1 MQSNHRIVIAAISI
15 VLLGLTLGCSKKA
28 DDSAIVTQLQGKIS
42 ADPAFAGRSV
52 QIQSK
57 DGVVTLTGNVTDE
70 FQRQAAANYAGSIPG
85 VKTVVNNLSVEPPG
99 GRPAMPAAAPVGRKP
114 ASGSAA
120 EAVKPAAGRVFNE
133 TEPPAPAAARAPA
146 PIPMVT
152 IPEGTVFAV
161 RTIDAIDSEKNNV
174 GDVFS
179 GTMETPITVD
189 GAVVVPKGADVQG
202 RVVAAKAGGKFTG
215 RPAIS
220 LVLTKLSMGGRTY
233 DLSTGEFSSSGK
245 SRGKETAVAVGGG
258 AAAGAVI
265 GALAGGGKGAA
276 IGAAA
281 GAGAGTGVQAIRKAG
296 QVKVPSESVLNFPL
310 QKAISV
316 TPAAGTR

>member
-1 MQSNHRIVIAAISI
+1 MQSNYRIVIAAISI
-15 VLLGLTLGCSKKA
+15 VLLGLALGCSKKA
-28 DDSAIVTQLQGKIS
+28 DDTTIVTQLQGKIS
-42 ADPAFAGRSV
+42 ADPAFAGRTI
-52 QIQSK
+52 QIQSQ

-70 FQRQAAANYAGSIPG
+70 FQRQAAANYAGSVPG
-85 VKTVVNNLSVEPPG
+85 VKTVVNNLSVESPA

-114 ASGSAA
+114 VPGSAA
-120 EAVKPAAGRVFNE
+120 EAVKPVTGRVFNE
-133 TEPPAPAAARAPA
+133 TESSAPAATRAPA

-152 IPEGTVFAV
+152 IPEGTVLVV
-161 RTIDAIDSEKNNV
+161 RTIDVIDSEKNNV

-179 GTMETPITVD
+179 GTMEAPITVN
-189 GAVVVPKGADVQG
+189 GEVVVPKGADVQG
-202 RVVAAKAGGKFTG
+202 RVVAAKGGGKFTG

-220 LVLTKLSMGGRTY
+220 LTLTKLSMGGRTY

-258 AAAGAVI
+258 AAAGALI

-281 GAGAGTGVQAIRKAG
+281 GAGAGTGVQAIRKPG

-316 TPAAGTR
+316 TPVAGMR